1 MGKERV
7 KSMNIRDFLNE
18 MLFYF
23 PLKRSK
29 DDFEKLFELYVD
41 DILFAL
47 SEYPDY
53 DCDYEKLLKYI
64 RCNRVYTTFPPVAEI
79 VKDISKALVP
89 KPVKE
94 SYSGREGEVIKRVLN
109 GVEYEFTIVPNH
121 WDKVKTI
128 SQLDFEIRKK
138 KKKEIA

>member
-1 MGKERV
+1 
-7 KSMNIRDFLNE
+7 MNVREFLNE

-29 DDFEKLFELYVD
+29 EDFEKLFELYVD

-47 SEYPDY
+47 SEYPEY
-53 DCDYEKLLKYI
+53 DCNYAKLLKYI
-64 RCNRVYTTFPPVAEI
+64 RCNRVYTIFPPVAEI
-79 VKDISKALVP
+79 VKDIPKALVP
-89 KPVKE
+89 KPVKI
-94 SYSGREGEVIKRVLN
+94 SYSGREGEIIKRVIN
-109 GVEYEFTIVPNH
+109 GIEYEFTIVPSH

-128 SQLDFEIRKK
+128 SQVDSEIRNR

>member
-1 MGKERV
+1 
-7 KSMNIRDFLNE
+7 MNVREFLNE

-29 DDFEKLFELYVD
+29 EDFEKLFELYVN

-47 SEYPDY
+47 SEYPEY
-53 DCDYEKLLKYI
+53 NCDYEKLLKFI

-89 KPVKE
+89 KPVSV
-94 SYSGREGEVIKRVLN
+94 SYSGREGEVVKRIIN
-109 GVEYEFTIVPNH
+109 GVEYEFTVVPSYWEN
-121 WDKVKTI
+121 VKTI
-128 SQLDFEIRKK
+128 SQIDAELKAR